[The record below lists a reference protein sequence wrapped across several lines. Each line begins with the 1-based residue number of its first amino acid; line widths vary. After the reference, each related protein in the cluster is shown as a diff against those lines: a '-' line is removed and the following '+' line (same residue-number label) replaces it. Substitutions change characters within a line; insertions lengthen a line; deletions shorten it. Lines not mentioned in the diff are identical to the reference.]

1 MLVSHIIADYLGV
14 IGINEKLNINRRHDS
29 SSIYLTYLLLFTYFN
44 KDSQLDKYVTNLEIY
59 FGYYNGDLEKLEKE
73 YEQWINL
80 DGAKTVWLKILYNQK
95 GPPITHIEFLYMPIE
110 GKKLVTC
117 KFSLYHT

>member
-1 MLVSHIIADYLGV
+1 MILQVL
-14 IGINEKLNINRRHDS
+14 
-29 SSIYLTYLLLFTYFN
+29 IYLIYYYSPILI

-59 FGYYNGDLEKLEKE
+59 FGYYNGDLDKLEKE

-110 GKKLVTC
+110 GKKLVIY
-117 KFSLYHT
+117 KFALYHNI